1 MREKVHLKAGIHER
15 KGTNPKVFICH
26 ASEDKER
33 FVLDFATKLSSKGID
48 TWVDIWEIYPGDSL
62 VDKIFEE
69 GITNAQA
76 VIVVL
81 SKYSVNKP
89 WVREELNA
97 SVVKRIKEEIKLI
110 PVVIDDCQV
119 PESLQSIVWAKIK
132 NLKNYEAEFNRIVKS
147 IYDLRDKPPIG
158 RPPRYTQ
165 TMIDVLPGLTKEDS
179 IIFKLSC
186 EKAIEIGYRYK
197 LIDTESI
204 LEQGSSLDIPP
215 EEFFEAL
222 EILDRQGYIKAGR
235 NAGVRGIPFFSIP
248 FYGFD
253 KYARVYIDNYD
264 SVLKSV
270 VSQIVNWK
278 GSHHRIPF
286 HFKYG
291 WFTPS
296 YTTNAIER
304 FTPIPQMIQSY
315 GRHHS
320 DK

>member
-1 MREKVHLKAGIHER
+1 MER
-15 KGTNPKVFICH
+15 TEPKVFICH

-48 TWVDIWEIYPGDSL
+48 AWVDIWEIYPGDSL

-97 SVVKRIKEEIKLI
+97 SMVKKINESIKLI

-119 PESLQSIVWAKIK
+119 PACLQSTAWVVIK
-132 NLKNYEAEFNRIVKS
+132 SLENYEEEVDRIVMS
-147 IYDLRDKPPIG
+147 IYGHRDKPPIG
-158 RPPRYTQ
+158 RPPTYSQ
-165 TMIDVLPGLTKEDS
+165 TEIDVLPDLTKVDS
-179 IIFKLSC
+179 LVFKLSC
-186 EKAIEIGYRYK
+186 EKAIENSHRHVNTK
-197 LIDTESI
+197 SI

-222 EILDRQGYIKAGR
+222 EILDRKGYIKARR
-235 NAGVRGIPFFSIP
+235 NAGVRGIPFFSITS
-248 FYGFD
+248 YGFD

-270 VSQIVNWK
+270 VSQIVNHNK
-278 GSHHRIPF
+278 KDISSISASLNQPLMIVDYFFEVLERKRLIKVVKHLSGTRIWDVSP
-286 HFKYG
+286 
-291 WFTPS
+291 
-296 YTTNAIER
+296 ELR
-304 FTPIPQMIQSY
+304 RML
-315 GRHHS
+315 
-320 DK
+320 